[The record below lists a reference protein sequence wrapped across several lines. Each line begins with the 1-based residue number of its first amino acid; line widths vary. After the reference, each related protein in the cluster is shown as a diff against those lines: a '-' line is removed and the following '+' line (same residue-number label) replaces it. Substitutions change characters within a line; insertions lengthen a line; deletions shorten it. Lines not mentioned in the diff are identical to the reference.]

1 MRDVVIVG
9 AGPAGSYMA
18 RCLAEEGL
26 DVLLLEEHAEAGEG
40 VICSGI
46 IGREAY
52 ERFDLP
58 AEATVGALQR
68 VRFHSPSGKVVDYDA
83 DGPLATIVSRK
94 KFDAGLARRAVRA
107 GAELRTGSRVRDVR
121 AGPEGVR
128 LEWRRDGESRELR
141 ARLCVLA
148 TGFGSGLVRRCGFGG
163 PRERI
168 QAAQA
173 LMPFRDQG
181 SAGIYLGS
189 RFAPRGFGWSVPIGD
204 GLARIGVVTDR
215 QAPGYLRRILNRPD
229 VRPHRAAAGEPAAIE
244 ACPIPV
250 GTLDE
255 TVADRLMV
263 VGEAAGQV
271 KTTTQGG
278 IYYGLLCAET
288 AARVAIGA
296 FRAGDLS
303 RAALEPY
310 DRRWRERLGA
320 ELRLGLLLREFY
332 SELSDRQVDRLFDLA
347 RIEGVLPMIERK
359 VRFDWHG
366 PVIRSVLNKGFLGA
380 AVRSM
385 LGLAPPTLAE
395 GFIRRP

>member
-9 AGPAGSYMA
+9 AGPAGSTMA

-26 DVLLLEEHAEAGEG
+26 DVLLLEEHAEVGDG
-40 VICSGI
+40 VICTGV

-58 AEATVGALQR
+58 NEATVGRILR
-68 VRFHSPSGKVVDYDA
+68 LRFHSPSGKTVDYQPDS
-83 DGPLATIVSRK
+83 PLAMIVCRK
-94 KFDAGLARRAVRA
+94 KFDSALARRAVEA
-107 GAELRTGSRVRDVR
+107 GAELRTGSQVRNITV
-121 AGPEGVR
+121 GTEGVR
-128 LEWRRDGESRELR
+128 LELRPGGEPHELR

-148 TGFGSGLVRRCGFGG
+148 TGFGSGLVRRCGFAG
-163 PRERI
+163 PRHRI
-168 QAAQA
+168 QGAQA
-173 LMPFRDQG
+173 VVPFRDQDH
-181 SAGIYLGS
+181 AGIYLGS
-189 RFAPRGFGWSVPIGD
+189 RFAPRGFGWSVPIGG
-204 GLARIGVVTDR
+204 GLARVGVVTDR
-215 QAPGYLRRILNRPD
+215 LAGHYLRRILNRPE
-229 VRPHRAAAGEPAAIE
+229 VRSRRETGTDGGIPIQ

-296 FRAGDLS
+296 LRAGDLS
-303 RAALEPY
+303 RAGLAPY
-310 DRRWRERLGA
+310 DRHWRARLGA
-320 ELRLGLLLREFY
+320 ELRLGLLLRQFY

-347 RIEGVLPMIERK
+347 RIEGVLPLIERK
-359 VRFDWHG
+359 VHFDWHG
-366 PVIRSVLNKGFLGA
+366 PIIQSVLNNGLLGT

-385 LGLAPPTLAE
+385 LGVAPLPTV
-395 GFIRRP
+395 